1 MTPRTCPR
9 CRATLHSEDANS
21 LVFCWSCG
29 APQVY
34 LSEELQEQF
43 AQQQLA
49 PQPGDAAAPP
59 IEPVTDPTAVV
70 WSRAIQLAGLAGAA
84 VVALLLVA
92 GVVRS
97 LALLVLF
104 WAMAAPIILMG
115 IYCARTPRTRI
126 TAGFGAQLGLLTGL
140 SIAICSCVMNVAGL
154 LLTRFALHQGPDLD
168 AGLNTFFATLHSQ
181 MLAQPSAQSDPAA
194 VQAFFQWFNIPEF
207 RVGMVLTGGLIFFGF
222 YLLYATLAGAFAGLL
237 RSRAK
242 AV

>member
-9 CRATLHSEDANS
+9 CRATLHYEDATS

-49 PQPGDAAAPP
+49 PQAGDAAAPP
-59 IEPVTDPTAVV
+59 IEPITDPTAVV

-84 VVALLLVA
+84 AFALSLVTA
-92 GVVRS
+92 AFPDA
-97 LALLVLF
+97 ALLVMF

-115 IYCARTPRTRI
+115 IYCARTPRTRV
-126 TAGFGAQLGLLTGL
+126 TTGFGAQLGLLTGL
-140 SIAICSCVMNVAGL
+140 SIALCSWVMNVIAL
-154 LLTRFALHQGPDLD
+154 LLTRFAFHRGSEIDGP
-168 AGLNTFFATLHSQ
+168 LNAFFTTLHSQ
-181 MLAQPSAQSDPAA
+181 MLAQSSAQADPAA
-194 VQAFFQWFNIPEF
+194 MQAVFQWFTVPEF
-207 RVGMVLTGGLIFFGF
+207 RVGLVLAVGLVFFGL

-242 AV
+242 AH